1 MWLFFRLS
9 FSSLNIIL
17 NNISYQSLHNQ
28 PSGTPI
34 GQHAEVICAAKK
46 SLSSGTDLDG
56 EGGYCVYGLLDTAV
70 VARAE
75 NLLPVGLSQGAVLTR
90 DIPEDGLVRYDD
102 VELADSAA
110 WELRQLQDAEVGEKN

>member
-1 MWLFFRLS
+1 MCIRDR
-9 FSSLNIIL
+9 
-17 NNISYQSLHNQ
+17 

-46 SLSSGTDLDG
+46 SLSAGTVLDG
-56 EGGYCVYGLLDTAV
+56 EGGYCVYGLLENAV
-70 VARAE
+70 VARGE
-75 NLLPVGLSQGAVLTR
+75 NLLPVGLSQGAVLRR

-110 WELRQLQDAEVGEKN
+110 CELRQLQDAQVGQNN